1 MIQMCIHSIS
11 HMSCMYVYRD
21 VSIEIYIYIYICIYL
36 DVYVNVW
43 VCVDI
48 CVCLDG
54 MMCAVNIYIYIY
66 FDFCLCIYIY
76 IYIFARMS
84 ASSSLDLISSRHD
97 RLCSHAGCV
106 SLHMQFM

>member
-21 VSIEIYIYIYICIYL
+21 VYIYICIYL

-54 MMCAVNIYIYIY
+54 MMCAVNI
-66 FDFCLCIYIY
+66 
-76 IYIFARMS
+76 
-84 ASSSLDLISSRHD
+84 
-97 RLCSHAGCV
+97 
-106 SLHMQFM
+106 